1 MGVIVTVLPACP
13 RVDPALESSFSRCI
27 LAIRILN
34 VEDYAPSRYVRTR
47 LLREAGFEVTEAASL
62 TDAMDVLQQQPV
74 SLVMLDM
81 NLPDG
86 TGAELCRRI
95 RKSPDL
101 SQLPVLMIS
110 ATARGELDRLD
121 GVRSGA
127 NMYLTEPVPPA
138 QLLSS
143 IEYLLNGTRPKAS

>member
-1 MGVIVTVLPACP
+1 M
-13 RVDPALESSFSRCI
+13 S
-27 LAIRILN
+27 AIRILN

-47 LLREAGFEVTEAASL
+47 LLREAGFHVTEADTIAAAL
-62 TDAMDVLQQQPV
+62 RALHDDPPV
-74 SLVMLDM
+74 SLVVLDM

-95 RKSPDL
+95 RDNSAL
-101 SQLPVLMIS
+101 ARLPVLMIS

-127 NMYLTEPVPPA
+127 NVYLTEPVAPTLLISTVD
-138 QLLSS
+138 QLLTTS
-143 IEYLLNGTRPKAS
+143 GKP